1 MQLNTRQARIFKLA
15 NLLGTGKPVSA
26 ADIITSLECSE
37 PTLTRAL
44 KELRESYSAEINT
57 ARQVI
62 HTISLIRASWIKRP
76 FAG

>member
-44 KELRESYSAEINT
+44 KELR
-57 ARQVI
+57 
-62 HTISLIRASWIKRP
+62 
-76 FAG
+76 

>member
-44 KELRESYSAEINT
+44 NELRESYSA
-57 ARQVI
+57 VI
-62 HTISLIRASWIKRP
+62 PTISLIRASWIKRP